1 VLSRAGIKAPEE
13 SLFDWTM
20 GTFMKRRCHLTAAE
34 KRVLS
39 ALRTHGRALRI
50 WVGHRQDDYSWWIAG
65 QPVTRMIY
73 KNVPLVPP
81 SCAQRRPEEGDK
93 RNIKTWEASARA
105 RGSSQSPL
113 CVRGDAG
120 DSGIRE
126 GNPPS

>member
-1 VLSRAGIKAPEE
+1 VLSRADTKAPGE
-13 SLFDWTM
+13 SLFEWTIVKPHQPLAR
-20 GTFMKRRCHLTAAE
+20 TFMKRRHLTAAE

-81 SCAQRRPEEGDK
+81 LLRPTE
-93 RNIKTWEASARA
+93 A
-105 RGSSQSPL
+105 RGGGQAQHKNMGSK
-113 CVRGDAG
+113 
-120 DSGIRE
+120 RE
-126 GNPPS
+126 GSRLLAEPLVCAW